1 MLSPMPIS
9 RTTLGEII
17 FKCQITFSHN
27 FMTDALRHAADKM
40 VLQQGILKQLAYQSK
55 VVFRY
60 KLLRIGVKPETG
72 PVDRCCFHRFVVDI

>member
-1 MLSPMPIS
+1 MLSPKPIS
-9 RTTLGEII
+9 RITLGEII

-60 KLLRIGVKPETG
+60 KPETG